1 MGDADLIVAV
11 PWLVFAVGL
20 AAIGLRLVAGRRRRG
35 PPSSGAPADPV
46 RQPDSSEKAP
56 RAPGG

>member
-20 AAIGLRLVAGRRRRG
+20 AAIGLRLVAGRHRRG
-35 PPSSGAPADPV
+35 RRSSDAPADPA
-46 RQPDSSEKAP
+46 RQPHSNEKAP